1 MNDLDLTK
9 FKTKKYGELTV
20 TDTPIGFPAA
30 EIKPNNE
37 GDKAELIV
45 FSAKTM
51 GILFL
56 STGENPDFATDKG
69 MEASI
74 GDYLYVYGYH
84 DIQKFRAVRNHAST
98 NATIKYQVSSRV

>member
-37 GDKAELIV
+37 GDKAELV
-45 FSAKTM
+45 TFCVKDM
-51 GILFL
+51 GVLFL
-56 STGENPDFATDKG
+56 TNGENPVQATDIG
-69 MEASI
+69 MEGAI
-74 GDYLYVYGYH
+74 GDYIYVYGYH

-98 NATIKYQVSSRV
+98 NATIKYQISSRV